1 MQFIDFETMTGIEN
15 MSKDEHLLNYA
26 IENNLQEPI
35 FRLYAWEPACISLG
49 RNQDENF
56 IDKELLKAN
65 NIDYVR
71 RLTGGRALFHHKEI
85 TYSYVSS
92 ASIIP
97 NGENISESYKY
108 ISGIWID
115 IFKELGIDLTIG
127 GLPRHI
133 TKNNYCMS
141 VSTGADLC
149 WNGKKFIGSAQCRK
163 NGYIL
168 QHGAIVLDYDKEL
181 IDNIFQEQTDFETI
195 ISLKQINPSLTK
207 EDIINTTKK
216 YINKLCDK

>member
-1 MQFIDFETMTGIEN
+1 MQFIDYEVMTGLKN
-15 MSKDEHLLNYA
+15 MSKDEDLLNLA
-26 IENNLQEPI
+26 IEKQLQEPI
-35 FRLYAWEPACISLG
+35 FRLYGWNPACISLG
-49 RNQDENF
+49 RNQDEDF
-56 IDKELLKAN
+56 IDNELLKKY

-85 TYSYVSS
+85 TYSYVSP

-97 NGENISESYKY
+97 NGENITESYKY
-108 ISGIWID
+108 ISGIWIN
-115 IFKELGIDLTIG
+115 IFKELGIELSIG

-168 QHGAIVLDYDKEL
+168 QHGAIILDYDKEL
-181 IDNIFQEQTDFETI
+181 IDNIFQEHTDFETI
-195 ISLKQINPSLTK
+195 ISLKEINPELTK
-207 EDIINTTKK
+207 EDIINATKK
-216 YINKLCDK
+216 YINNNLL